1 MQGMK
6 NMNNNNQHKVYTD
19 QLILFIGMFFIALIF
34 DMMNVMVNSVNDL
47 YLSKPLICSSLY
59 MASTMLWGH
68 QIIHY
73 IQTGRTHFN
82 TTIFFIG
89 VIMSL
94 IFICILRYQIFFS
107 YKDWIKGMIPHHS
120 MAVTTTKNIL
130 EKESVLE
137 NENNYIYRLA
147 KDIVYTQEREIIFM
161 KNML

>member
-47 YLSKPLICSSLY
+47 YLSKPLICSALY

-73 IQTGRTHFN
+73 IQTGRKHFN
-82 TTIFFIG
+82 TTIFSSCRFF
-89 VIMSL
+89 SL
-94 IFICILRYQIFFS
+94 SHSPIRVSIFINVFLSFS
-107 YKDWIKGMIPHHS
+107 LLSLDFKTSIK
-120 MAVTTTKNIL
+120 
-130 EKESVLE
+130 
-137 NENNYIYRLA
+137 
-147 KDIVYTQEREIIFM
+147 
-161 KNML
+161 